1 MNTSSD
7 AVVRERFESVVDTVD
22 DSDWDDVIARAGLV
36 DTSRARRSAFAFRRR
51 AATVAVLAAFGLGVG
66 ATLVS
71 GAPFRGGSST
81 ANAPGPGQVQ
91 RQVGDGT
98 IAWLF
103 RHQPRGESL
112 AAAHIAP
119 LSLVGSH
126 WQPTRFARVLVPDPV
141 AGEKIAVSLI
151 GKHGRN
157 ICMTVF
163 LARSGFGGCAIGLL
177 LKPFNVSTAG
187 GLGFGAGQNT
197 ILAGLAS
204 DDVARMSVFLAHG
217 RSRPVPLRDNAF
229 FISISPADLPVNLVA
244 YDHSGLVIGTTRTA
258 TGGLLPTPAATPA
271 ASASGLKVTSLRSL
285 PDGPTLLPG
294 KATTVPVHQN
304 LAFKVE
310 LQAGTER
317 RQVSVTFSILRT
329 PSSGSV
335 KKTEFAILAPHKS
348 TTVTFDKLGPMLF
361 AQRETVQV
369 TITDVRT
376 HRGSVTNYP
385 VIFSLP

>member
-36 DTSRARRSAFAFRRR
+36 DTSRVSRSAFAFRRR
-51 AATVAVLAAFGLGVG
+51 AALVAVFAAFALGVG

-91 RQVGDGT
+91 RQVGNGT

-187 GLGFGAGQNT
+187 GLGFGRRAE
-197 ILAGLAS
+197 
-204 DDVARMSVFLAHG
+204 H
-217 RSRPVPLRDNAF
+217 
-229 FISISPADLPVNLVA
+229 
-244 YDHSGLVIGTTRTA
+244 
-258 TGGLLPTPAATPA
+258 
-271 ASASGLKVTSLRSL
+271 RSL
-285 PDGPTLLPG
+285 PGSP
-294 KATTVPVHQN
+294 ATTCRGCRSFS
-304 LAFKVE
+304 LTDEADRCRSE
-310 LQAGTER
+310 TTRSSSASR
-317 RQVSVTFSILRT
+317 RQTFR
-329 PSSGSV
+329 
-335 KKTEFAILAPHKS
+335 
-348 TTVTFDKLGPMLF
+348 
-361 AQRETVQV
+361 
-369 TITDVRT
+369 
-376 HRGSVTNYP
+376 
-385 VIFSLP
+385 